1 MKENK
6 FIKQYL
12 DNNNIEVK
20 NGKFYSKNTRSIKN
34 TVELADDKQFIKV
47 FISANGVLS
56 NLKNSSKLV
65 FEYVFKCL
73 QDSASFNKTEIEVNF
88 KHYTRFCRYSKIKPL
103 CEKSFYLA
111 RKQLIELDIIDETE
125 EKGIFFFNLNYFFNG
140 NRITVITEYVR
151 VNSESTSDNIIVLD
165 TVIPIREDN
174 ELEGYKQSKRSA
186 FQS

>member
-12 DNNNIEVK
+12 DNNNIEVIQ
-20 NGKFYSKNTRSIKN
+20 GKFYNKSNRSIKN

-47 FISANGVLS
+47 FISANSVLS

-65 FEYVFKCL
+65 FEYIFKCL
-73 QDSASFNKTEIEVNF
+73 QDSSSFNKTEIEVNF
-88 KHYTRFCRYSKIKPL
+88 KHYTRFCRYNKIKSL

-151 VNSESTSDNIIVLD
+151 VNSEPVSNNIVVLD
-165 TVIPIREDN
+165 TSIQNKEDN
-174 ELEGYKQSKRSA
+174 ELESYKQSKKSA
-186 FQS
+186 FQC